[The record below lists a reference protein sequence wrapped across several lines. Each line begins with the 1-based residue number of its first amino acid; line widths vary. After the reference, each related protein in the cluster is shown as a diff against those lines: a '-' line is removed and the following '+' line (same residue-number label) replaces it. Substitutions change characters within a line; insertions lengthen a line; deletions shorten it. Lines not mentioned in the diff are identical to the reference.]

1 MINPE
6 IENLIVKYITQSI
19 NAKELDVLVDWIQ
32 TKSNVQEFKSY
43 VNTHYA
49 IIFSM
54 NELDSDKI
62 KKELL
67 LRIRK
72 DKSIYSKLKVRSI
85 LKYAAIAI
93 VFISVGY
100 FYQDFSKVQSVN
112 DVVPQEEF
120 ITLQLD
126 DGNIKIISEDG
137 TSKVKD
143 KKGNVVGEQNGAQLV
158 YNNKGEFEK
167 LEYNTLN
174 IPYGKRFELLLSDGT
189 KVHLNAGTSL
199 KYPVKFLEGEIRHV
213 FLSGEAYFDVSENKE
228 NPFIVNADDL
238 NIEVLGTAFNVST
251 YPEDLNTDVVLVEGS
266 VSLYTGKENDVKS
279 NTLLEP
285 GFTGSFNK
293 KEKSISTKPVI
304 TSIYTAWI
312 YGELVFR
319 DIMFSNILKKME
331 RHYNVQITNTN
342 LKLTDEKFNAS
353 FGDEPI
359 EKILNYFE
367 ITYGVEF
374 TMEENNEIIISVH

>member
-1 MINPE
+1 MITPE

-32 TKSNVQEFKSY
+32 TKSNVQEFKRY
-43 VNTHYA
+43 DKTHYT

-62 KKELL
+62 KEELL

-143 KKGNVVGEQNGAQLV
+143 KKGNIIGRQNGLQLV
-158 YNNKGEFEK
+158 YDDATKVQK
-167 LEYNTLN
+167 LVYNTLN
-174 IPYGKRFELLLSDGT
+174 IPYGKRFELMLSDGT

-199 KYPVKFLEGEIRHV
+199 KYPVKFLTGEKRHV
-213 FLSGEAYFDVSENKE
+213 FLSGEAYFDVAENEE

-238 NIEVLGTAFNVST
+238 NIQVLGTEFNVST
-251 YPEDLNTDVVLVEGS
+251 YPEDLSTDVVLVEGS

-285 GFTGSFNK
+285 GFAGSFNK
-293 KEKSISTKPVI
+293 KGKNISTKPVV

-319 DIMFSNILKKME
+319 NITFSSILKKME
-331 RHYNVQITNTN
+331 RHYNVKITNTN

-374 TMEENNEIIISVH
+374 TIEENNEIIIN

>member
-143 KKGNVVGEQNGAQLV
+143 KKGNVVGEKNGAQLV
-158 YNNKGEFEK
+158 YNNKGEVEK

-374 TMEENNEIIISVH
+374 TMEENNEIIIN

>member
-1 MINPE
+1 MITPE

-43 VNTHYA
+43 VKTHYA

-62 KKELL
+62 KEELL

-100 FYQDFSKVQSVN
+100 FYQDFSKVQSGN
-112 DVVPQEEF
+112 DIVPQEEF
-120 ITLQLD
+120 ITLEMD
-126 DGNIKIISEDG
+126 NGTVKIISEDG

-158 YNNKGEFEK
+158 YNNKGEVEK

-374 TMEENNEIIISVH
+374 TMEENNEIIIN

>member
-1 MINPE
+1 M
-6 IENLIVKYITQSI
+6 
-19 NAKELDVLVDWIQ
+19 VDWIQ

-374 TMEENNEIIISVH
+374 TMEENNEIIIN

>member
-93 VFISVGY
+93 IFISVGY
-100 FYQDFSKVQSVN
+100 FYQDFSKVQSGN
-112 DVVPQEEF
+112 DIVPQEEF
-120 ITLQLD
+120 ITLEMD
-126 DGNIKIISEDG
+126 NGTVKIISEDG

-158 YNNKGEFEK
+158 YNNKGEVEK

-319 DIMFSNILKKME
+319 NIMFSNILKKME

-374 TMEENNEIIISVH
+374 TMEENNEIIIN

>member
-374 TMEENNEIIISVH
+374 TMEENNEIIIN

>member
-319 DIMFSNILKKME
+319 NIMFSNILKKME

-374 TMEENNEIIISVH
+374 TMEENNEIIIN